1 MLRTTSVCIATIFV
15 SQLSFADS
23 NQVKDF
29 GFGLTHDEMV
39 AQGYKSV
46 VKSSGNEI
54 YEKKTQ
60 SEFKKIVS
68 LKNEYVSTV
77 YRNESGVYLQYTKLD
92 KKGDVLGMA
101 ECKFQIE
108 NKSTACD
115 VQTTEIC
122 HELIE
127 KVDSGSYGFDLKKI
141 EECAD
146 LSSKISYNRKSA
158 DDFMPEVEKKLGA
171 LFPGIQSG
179 IKKSPAV
186 SLQTILKDYA
196 ACKKAEKH
204 LAKPTEASATK
215 ASPTKEAKGSH

>member
-1 MLRTTSVCIATIFV
+1 MAASFV
-15 SQLSFADS
+15 SQLAFADS

-77 YRNESGVYLQYTKLD
+77 YRNQTGVYLQYTKLD
-92 KKGDVLGMA
+92 EKGDVLGMA

-108 NKSTACD
+108 NKTTACD
-115 VQTTEIC
+115 VQTNEIC
-122 HELIE
+122 QELIE

-146 LSSKISYNRKSA
+146 LSAKISYNRKSA

-171 LFPGIQSG
+171 IFPGIQSA
-179 IKKSPAV
+179 IKKAPAV
-186 SLQTILKDYA
+186 SLQTLLKDYA
-196 ACKKAEKH
+196 ACKKVEKH
-204 LAKPTEASATK
+204 LSKTMDASATK
-215 ASPTKEAKGSH
+215 ASPSKEDKGSH

>member
-1 MLRTTSVCIATIFV
+1 MAATFV
-15 SQLSFADS
+15 SQLTFADS

-54 YEKKTQ
+54 YEKKTK

-68 LKNEYVSTV
+68 LKNDYVSTV
-77 YRNESGVYLQYTKLD
+77 YRNKTGVYLQYTKLD
-92 KKGDVLGMA
+92 EKGDVLGMA
-101 ECKFQIE
+101 ECKFQVE
-108 NKSTACD
+108 NKTTACD
-115 VQTTEIC
+115 VQTSEIC
-122 HELIE
+122 QELIE

-146 LSSKISYNRKSA
+146 LSAKISYNRKSA

-171 LFPGIQSG
+171 VFPGIQSG

-186 SLQTILKDYA
+186 SLQTLLKDYA

-204 LAKPTEASATK
+204 LAKPTEARAAK
-215 ASPTKEAKGSH
+215 APTTKEDQGSH